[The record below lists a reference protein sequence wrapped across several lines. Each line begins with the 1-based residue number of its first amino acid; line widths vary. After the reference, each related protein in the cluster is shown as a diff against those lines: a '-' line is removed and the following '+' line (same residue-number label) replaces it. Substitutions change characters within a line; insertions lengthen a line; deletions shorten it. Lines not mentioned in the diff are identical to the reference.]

1 MKTYDLIA
9 IGTGSAMNIVEAML
23 QQDPGKKVAVVD
35 KDDPGGIC
43 LTRGCIPTKILVY
56 PAEIR
61 RILEEAESVGV
72 DARIRQMDFKVIMER
87 MRSIVGR
94 DMEEIRK
101 GLSGA
106 KDIDYYRDVAEFVA
120 PYQLRVGGETITSKM
135 IFLCLGSRPLVP
147 SIHGLTEVD
156 YYTSDTILSIERL
169 PKTLAVLGGGY
180 IAAEYGH
187 FFSAMGSKVTV
198 VGRNPRFLPSEEPEI
213 SELAEKEMSRFMT
226 ILTNHEVVAAERS
239 GKGRKTLRVKDRASG
254 KLKSIAAEEILLAL
268 GRASNTDLLHPE
280 RAGIKTDEKGWITVN
295 EYLETSQPNIWAL
308 GDAVGKHQ
316 FKHVANYESKVVY
329 YNAVL
334 GQRVKTDYHAVPHAV
349 FCYPEIA
356 SVGLRQK
363 EAVEAY
369 GEDGVLIGFQRYR
382 NTAKGEAMALRD
394 CFVKV
399 VVKEGTTRILG
410 AHVIGPQASVLIQ
423 EIVTLMYTEDRSMR
437 PIVTGMH
444 IHPALSEVVE
454 RAFISLMRPHEY
466 EHMREQGWI

>member
-9 IGTGSAMNIVEAML
+9 IGSGSAMNIVEAML
-23 QQDPGKKVAVVD
+23 QEDPGKKVAVVD

-61 RILEEAESVGV
+61 RTLEEGASVGV
-72 DARIRQMDFKVIMER
+72 DARIRQMDFMAIMER
-87 MRSIVGR
+87 MRSIVDR
-94 DMEEIRK
+94 DVEEIRT

-106 KDIDYYRDVAEFVA
+106 KGVDYYRDVAEFVS
-120 PYQLRVGGETITSKM
+120 PYQLRVGSETITSKM

-147 SIHGLTEVD
+147 PIHGLTNAG
-156 YYTSDTILSIERL
+156 YYTSDTILGIERL
-169 PKTLAVLGGGY
+169 PKTLAIVGGGY
-180 IAAEYGH
+180 IAAEFGH

-226 ILTNHEVVAAERS
+226 ILTNHEVVAAEPS
-239 GKGRKTLRVKDRASG
+239 GKGKKTLRVKDRASG
-254 KLKSIAAEEILLAL
+254 RLKTIGAEEILLAL
-268 GRASNTDLLHPE
+268 GRASNADLLHPE
-280 RAGIKTDEKGWITVN
+280 RAGIQTDEKGWIAVN

-308 GDAVGKHQ
+308 GDAVGKQQ

-334 GQRVKTDYHAVPHAV
+334 GQRVKVDYHAVPHAV
-349 FCYPEIA
+349 FSYPEIA

-363 EAVEAY
+363 EAVDAY
-369 GEDGVLIGFQRYR
+369 GEDGVLIGFQRHR
-382 NTAKGEAMALRD
+382 NTAKGEAMGLRD
-394 CFVKV
+394 SFVKV
-399 VVKEGTTRILG
+399 LVEEETTRILG

-423 EIVTLMYTEDRSMR
+423 EIVTLMYTEDGSMK
-437 PIVTGMH
+437 PILTGMH
-444 IHPALSEVVE
+444 IHPALTEVVE
-454 RAFISLMRPHEY
+454 RAFTFLMRPHEY
-466 EHMREQGWI
+466 EHMREQGLI